1 MKLMIIGDPHLKITK
16 FELAQ
21 QFLSWADSVAK
32 QEQPDYIINLG
43 DTFDTHAVV
52 RSEIM
57 KLFMDHVA
65 ASSSHAK
72 HGYFYILGNHDMFK
86 PNDAKYHALQCLK
99 GMDYSSVP
107 FHVVDERW
115 DEGDFTFIPYIVNPS
130 DFPKQ
135 TNKFVFCH
143 QTFFGADFGYVRPEE
158 GVHPES
164 VQGAEFIISGHIH
177 MRQMF
182 KNVIYPGT
190 PYAQSVNDVNQSKGI
205 MIFDTDT
212 YKYHFIE
219 SPLPQW
225 RKLDIDLSQVS
236 PVDAEKLIV
245 SSITPNDHWTIEI
258 SGPRAEVMAIRENK
272 QIDALIHSTSAKF
285 KPNFTDNNKRLTSI
299 KSMNIPS
306 ITTEYIDKIYTGS
319 VDKEALKQEA
329 AKLYS
334 RLNQLDAKQKM

>member
-1 MKLMIIGDPHLKITK
+1 MIIGDPHLKITK

-21 QFLSWADSVAK
+21 QFLTWANSVAK
-32 QEQPDYIINLG
+32 QEKPDFIVNLG
-43 DTFDTHAVV
+43 DTFDTHAVL

-57 KLFMDHVA
+57 GEFLQHVEYC
-65 ASSSHAK
+65 SHNMLTK
-72 HGYFYILGNHDMFK
+72 YIYIVGNHDQYR
-86 PNDAKYHALQCLK
+86 PDNAKYHALQALK
-99 GMDYSSVP
+99 NRVDN
-107 FHVVDERW
+107 FIIVDERM
-115 DEGDFTFIPYIVNPS
+115 DELDFTFIPYIVNPS

-258 SGPRAEVMAIRENK
+258 SGPRAEVVAIRENK
-272 QIDALIHSTSAKF
+272 QIDALIHSTSARF
-285 KPNFTDNNKRLTSI
+285 KPNFTDNNKKLTSI

-306 ITTEYIDKIYTGS
+306 ITTEYVDKIYMGS
-319 VDKEALKQEA
+319 VDKELLKKEA